1 MHCVSLLNNQT
12 SRPDPLNNRD
22 TASFQLS
29 VVTTPH
35 NSIIMRV
42 RFVFAF
48 LLVELLMLEA
58 INLTCVR
65 GTRRLFK
72 DLNFTVERGE
82 LIELRGPN
90 GSGKTSLLRILC
102 GLATP
107 AAGDVLWDG
116 KNIRALREEYSSVVA
131 YLGHQNAVKDEL
143 SAIENLR
150 IAAGVSGHALSKQ
163 KAQDVFAKVALT
175 QQQNLPARV
184 LSAGQR
190 RRLALTRLLTSNATL
205 WILDEVLTSL
215 DEAAMNLSRGFMSEH
230 LKNGGAAIVATHQ
243 DLNLAAPRLKRL
255 QLS

>member
-1 MHCVSLLNNQT
+1 
-12 SRPDPLNNRD
+12 
-22 TASFQLS
+22 
-29 VVTTPH
+29 
-35 NSIIMRV
+35 
-42 RFVFAF
+42 
-48 LLVELLMLEA
+48 MLEA
-58 INLTCVR
+58 LNLTCVR

-72 DLNFTVERGE
+72 DLSFAVERGE

-116 KNIRALREEYSSVVA
+116 KNIRSLGEEYNASIA

-143 SAIENLR
+143 SAMENLR
-150 IAAGVSGHALSKQ
+150 ISSGVSGRALSKGE
-163 KAQDVFAKVALT
+163 AQEVLARVGLT

-190 RRLALTRLLTSNATL
+190 RRLGMTRLLTANATL

-215 DEAAMNLSRGFMSEH
+215 DQTAMDLSRDFMTEQ

-243 DLNLAAPRLKRL
+243 DLNLTAPSVKRL

>member
-1 MHCVSLLNNQT
+1 
-12 SRPDPLNNRD
+12 
-22 TASFQLS
+22 
-29 VVTTPH
+29 
-35 NSIIMRV
+35 
-42 RFVFAF
+42 
-48 LLVELLMLEA
+48 MLEA

-72 DLNFTVERGE
+72 SLNFSLEAGG

-102 GLATP
+102 GVATP
-107 AAGDVLWDG
+107 AVGEVHWNG
-116 KNIRALREEYSSVVA
+116 RNIRSIGEEYFASVA

-150 IAAGVSGHALSKQ
+150 IAGGVSGNPLSYGE
-163 KAQDVFAKVALT
+163 AQRILARVGLA

-190 RRLALTRLLTSNATL
+190 RRLAMTRLLTSGATL

-215 DEAAMNLSRGFMSEH
+215 DDTAINLSRQFITEH
-230 LKNGGAAIVATHQ
+230 LAASGMAIVATHQ
-243 DLNLAAPRLKRL
+243 DLNLTAPRTQRL

>member
-1 MHCVSLLNNQT
+1 
-12 SRPDPLNNRD
+12 
-22 TASFQLS
+22 
-29 VVTTPH
+29 
-35 NSIIMRV
+35 
-42 RFVFAF
+42 
-48 LLVELLMLEA
+48 MLEV

-116 KNIRALREEYSSVVA
+116 ENIRSLAEQYSAVVA

-143 SAIENLR
+143 TAMENLR
-150 IAAGVSGHALSKQ
+150 ISSGVSGHPLGKDE
-163 KAQDVFAKVALT
+163 AQDVLATVGLT

-190 RRLALTRLLTSNATL
+190 RRLGMTRLLTANATL

-215 DEAAMNLSRGFMSEH
+215 DHTAMDLSREFMTEH

-243 DLNLAAPRLKRL
+243 DLNLSAPSVKRL